1 MTVTQEALCSLLKR
15 TVPAASSTT
24 HCFIGKLW
32 DDLAKKMHMNKTS
45 VLVTA
50 LRDLAKKEGVPE
62 TEEEET
68 EEK

>member
-1 MTVTQEALCSLLKR
+1 
-15 TVPAASSTT
+15 
-24 HCFIGKLW
+24 
-32 DDLAKKMHMNKTS
+32 MNKTS